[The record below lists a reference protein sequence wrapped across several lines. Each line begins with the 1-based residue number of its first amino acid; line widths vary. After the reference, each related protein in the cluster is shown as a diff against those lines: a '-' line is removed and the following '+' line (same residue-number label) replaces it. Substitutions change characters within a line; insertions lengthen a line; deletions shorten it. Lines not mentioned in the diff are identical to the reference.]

1 MLFFRAIAGDIT
13 NACAIAQSGR
23 LRALYEDRTMEE
35 VNDETVG
42 KQVENVVLCRP
53 GLIKDAEVYAN
64 GEVLVALES
73 NGNLLIRDRAK
84 PENKIA
90 VLPGLIE
97 RFALRPMVPE
107 LAVAARYSGSVDR
120 YSLHGGQKVRRLS
133 FAHPSAV
140 AYSDDGTLLAAGSKH
155 GNVLVWCLDEEGQP
169 RQIVES
175 RIANERIVKVHF
187 GFHCLVALTASGRCY
202 RVPFHFAVTPKVLVQ
217 AKAEPRLVAGDG
229 TVFDWNCYAYAHHPT
244 LSLEAF
250 GGECGVLVS
259 QHELFGVCGVK
270 LTGLGRFIHK
280 LTFCPRTH
288 RLVAMGENGVQIW
301 SIHNSVMN
309 ERWQVAGD
317 LSKLGRAAATVKF
330 LDESYTAPQAGLKP
344 LAYAFVDN
352 TPVVYWG

>member
-1 MLFFRAIAGDIT
+1 MQHT
-13 NACAIAQSGR
+13 NDAA
-23 LRALYEDRTMEE
+23 T
-35 VNDETVG
+35 G

-53 GLIKDAEVYAN
+53 GLIKDAETCAN
-64 GEVLVALES
+64 GEVLVALDG
-73 NGNLLIRDRAK
+73 NGNLLIRDCAK

-90 VLPGLIE
+90 VLPGLVDGY
-97 RFALRPMVPE
+97 ALRPTAPE
-107 LAVAARYSGSVDR
+107 LAVAERYSGSIDR
-120 YSLHGGQKVRRLS
+120 YSLHGVQRMRRLS

-155 GNVLVWCLDEEGQP
+155 GNVLVWCLDEDGQARP
-169 RQIVES
+169 IVEC

-229 TVFDWNCYAYAHHPT
+229 KVFDWNCYAYAHHPV

-259 QHELFGVCGVK
+259 QHELFGMCGVK

-280 LTFCPRTH
+280 LAFCPRTH

-301 SIHNSVMN
+301 SIHNSVMC
-309 ERWQVAGD
+309 ERWQVSGD

-330 LDESYTAPQAGLKP
+330 LDESYTAPEAGLKP
-344 LAYAFVDN
+344 FAYAVVDD